1 MTKTIDIRDL
11 HTIYI
16 NLDDYKDRNE
26 HMQQLLTDNGFKRF
40 ERLPAILAKPNMIE
54 GQQGCAFSHC
64 CAAKRLYRTCTD
76 EYCLVLED
84 DIQFKDID
92 AINRAVNE
100 ILQTYPDIDCITITN
115 HHIHK
120 DKRGIYCPIPTPTR
134 GTHFMFYRRKS
145 LIKIANG
152 LFNKWLQG
160 TACDLWEFDE
170 PMGIKSA
177 VFYSDAVEQ
186 MKQSFISQNISNQF
200 MSIYISE
207 NPLSGA
213 DFYELVYNGNI
224 NSRFDDCSLYK
235 VYHIDDTDVTE
246 LFGDNT
252 VKPVQLPEQLNALIK
267 SESIMDR
274 YKALIIY
281 NHAIYPQ
288 FSVFRIWNRE
298 MNAWNAVSLK

>member
-11 HTIYI
+11 HTVYI
-16 NLDDYKDRNE
+16 NLDNHPDRNE
-26 HMQQLLTDNGFKRF
+26 HMQRLLTDNGFKRF
-40 ERLPAILAKPNMIE
+40 ERLPAILVKPNAIE

-64 CAAKRLYRTCTD
+64 CAAKRLYKTCTD

-84 DIQFKDID
+84 DVQFKDID
-92 AINRAVNE
+92 VINRAINE

-115 HHIHK
+115 HHIEK
-120 DKRGIYCPIPTPTR
+120 DMRGIYCPIPTPTR
-134 GTHFMFYRRKS
+134 GMHFVFYRRKS

-160 TACDLWEFDE
+160 FACDLWEFDE

-186 MKQSFISQNISNQF
+186 MKQSFVSQNISNQF
-200 MSIYISE
+200 MSIYINE

-213 DFYELVYNGNI
+213 SFYDLVYNGNV
-224 NSRFDDCSLYK
+224 NRRFDDCSLYK
-235 VYHIDDTDVTE
+235 VYHIDNTDVTE

-252 VKPVQLPEQLNALIK
+252 IKTIRLPEQLNSFIQ
-267 SESIMDR
+267 SSNIMDH
-274 YKALIIY
+274 YKALIAY
-281 NHAIYPQ
+281 NHVIYPQ
-288 FSVFRIWNRE
+288 FNVFRIWNHE
-298 MNAWNAVSLK
+298 TNTWNAIALK